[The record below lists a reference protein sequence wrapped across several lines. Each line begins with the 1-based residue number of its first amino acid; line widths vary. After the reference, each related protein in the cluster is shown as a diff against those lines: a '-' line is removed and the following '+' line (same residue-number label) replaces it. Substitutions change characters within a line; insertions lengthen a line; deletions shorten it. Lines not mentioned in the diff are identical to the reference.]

1 MKRAIM
7 NNDKI
12 YNSNYEAQLKNGY
25 LRIKGI
31 THLGCLA
38 LTAFAYDG
46 DIRMPCVVIEK
57 GGLVR
62 CLSFKLKYMPWVASR
77 SIAKG
82 LKFIMF
88 PKRIC
93 KSKALIEAIISE

>member
-1 MKRAIM
+1 M
-7 NNDKI
+7 NIDKI
-12 YNSNYEAQLKNGY
+12 YNSNYETQLKNGY

-31 THLGCLA
+31 THLGCLV

-57 GGLVR
+57 DGMVR
-62 CLSFKLKYMPWVASR
+62 CVSFKLKYMPWFASR

-93 KSKALIEAIISE
+93 KSKAIIEAIISE

>member
-1 MKRAIM
+1 M
-7 NNDKI
+7 NNDTI
-12 YNSNYEAQLKNGY
+12 PYDNYKVQLKNGY

-38 LTAFAYDG
+38 LTAIAYDG

-62 CLSFKLKYMPWVASR
+62 CLSFKLKYMPWFASR

-82 LKFIMF
+82 LKLIMF
-88 PKRIC
+88 PQRIC
-93 KSKALIEAIISE
+93 RSKALIEAIISE

>member
-1 MKRAIM
+1 M

-12 YNSNYEAQLKNGY
+12 YNSNYEAQLENGY

-38 LTAFAYDG
+38 LTAIVYDG

-57 GGLVR
+57 RRTGKMCTFQAEIYSLV
-62 CLSFKLKYMPWVASR
+62 C
-77 SIAKG
+77 
-82 LKFIMF
+82 
-88 PKRIC
+88 
-93 KSKALIEAIISE
+93 

>member
-1 MKRAIM
+1 MNNN

-12 YNSNYEAQLKNGY
+12 SNGYYEAQLKNGY

-31 THLGCLA
+31 THLGCLL
-38 LTAFAYDG
+38 LTTIVYDG
-46 DIRMPCVVIEK
+46 DIRIPCVVIEK
-57 GGLVR
+57 DGMVR
-62 CLSFKLKYMPWVASR
+62 YVSFKLKYMPWFAGR

-82 LKFIMF
+82 LKLIMF

-93 KSKALIEAIISE
+93 KSKAIIEAIISK

>member
-1 MKRAIM
+1 M
-7 NNDKI
+7 NIDKI
-12 YNSNYEAQLKNGY
+12 YNSNYETQLKNGY

-62 CLSFKLKYMPWVASR
+62 CVSFKLSYMSWFASR
-77 SIAKG
+77 SIVEG
-82 LKFIMF
+82 LKIIMF

-93 KSKALIEAIISE
+93 KSKAIIEAIISE